1 MCSICT
7 IRCTLYIVYCTMY
20 HLYCTLYTLHCT
32 LSAIKAYNGFQ
43 PRGNIPDT
51 LGGRRIYLLHNSIL
65 WNFYKYVVPEIYV
78 IMALHFQLKTLQI
91 TMVCTPC
98 YLNSHCRQTSRSG
111 PYCSMECRSRLCGGP
126 PVQIDSSTMQFEA
139 PVVSDHNFD
148 GQPPW
153 AREVTNLTTWRG
165 CKQDCLSPGF

>member
-1 MCSICT
+1 MRLKDGT
-7 IRCTLYIVYCTMY
+7 ILPATLPVAPYFDFS
-20 HLYCTLYTLHCT
+20 HNGGLSGKTLDRPSKLHCA
-32 LSAIKAYNGFQ
+32 AIHIA
-43 PRGNIPDT
+43 
-51 LGGRRIYLLHNSIL
+51 L
-65 WNFYKYVVPEIYV
+65 V
-78 IMALHFQLKTLQI
+78 ALHFQLKTLQI